1 MLNLRNTTEHVLTPF
16 LVKSSARVR
25 GASVTRVRGQGKGSR
40 HEACGLSQ
48 EKAPHTLGQ
57 PGGVRTVSATPDSA
71 GLWLF

>member
-16 LVKSSARVR
+16 LVKSSAHVR

-48 EKAPHTLGQ
+48 EKAPHTLGR
-57 PGGVRTVSATPDSA
+57 PGGVRTVSATPDSN